1 MAQKKVS
8 VRLVA
13 EGGRQ
18 VKAEFQGVGDAGE
31 ASFRRIE
38 RQADVT
44 GAVLRRLAG
53 IVAGALSVRQI
64 VAYADSWT
72 DLRSRVDL
80 ATGSQERGAAVME
93 RLAAMARRTY
103 SGIEQTTESW
113 LANATA
119 LRELG
124 LSTRESLDFTEALNN
139 AMVVSGAKG
148 ERAVSVQTALARAM
162 ALGQLSGDNLNTVI
176 AQGGRVAQLLAAD
189 LGTTVTGL
197 RQAGAEGRIT
207 GAVIQTALIGNL
219 ERLREAADGMPATIG
234 DAFTLIGNAA
244 MLLVG
249 TWDQVF
255 GASSLVATAL
265 IAVADNME
273 RLAAIGIAFAGFMAG
288 RWVAAFLAARVA
300 TLTLSGALTVLR
312 GAIVRTGI
320 GALIVLAGELI
331 YQLMT
336 VVQKVGGLGEAFR
349 LVADLAAEA
358 WNRMGLRL
366 DAVMASI
373 SAAWE
378 GLKATIFTLLD
389 DTLTGVVSFGDRT
402 IAVFQGAY
410 DGAVAIW
417 GSLPGAIGDFAFQAA
432 NGLISGVEAMLNGV
446 VTRINSFIGGLNAA
460 LELLPDWAV
469 GDGGVRIGTLDPV
482 ALGRVA
488 NPFEGAATAPGTAA
502 ADAFNAAM
510 GKTYVTA
517 PDTGLGAM
525 AEAARGRAEGYRE
538 AAGMLADAASRPMAS
553 WQALKDAV
561 TGVDDDAGG
570 ALDDAA
576 GGALELGHALDGAT
590 GAAGRAGAAGR
601 QAGAEAAAGAETAVT
616 GWAAVSAT
624 LADYAA
630 KARDIGGD
638 IGTALVGAFQGAE
651 NAIGEFVKT
660 GKLSFRDLVT
670 SLIADLAKLAARR
683 FILGPIANALSGALG
698 GAEGIF
704 ADVLHAGGVVGAPGP
719 GRMVPTLAFAGAP
732 RMHNG
737 GWAGLRPDE
746 VPAILQR
753 GERVLSRREAA
764 GYGGASA
771 PTVNVTINARDAE
784 SFRQSRTQIAADI
797 ARAVSLGRRG
807 M

>member
-1 MAQKKVS
+1 
-8 VRLVA
+8 
-13 EGGRQ
+13 
-18 VKAEFQGVGDAGE
+18 
-31 ASFRRIE
+31 
-38 RQADVT
+38 
-44 GAVLRRLAG
+44 
-53 IVAGALSVRQI
+53 
-64 VAYADSWT
+64 
-72 DLRSRVDL
+72 
-80 ATGSQERGAAVME
+80 
-93 RLAAMARRTY
+93 
-103 SGIEQTTESW
+103 
-113 LANATA
+113 
-119 LRELG
+119 
-124 LSTRESLDFTEALNN
+124 
-139 AMVVSGAKG
+139 
-148 ERAVSVQTALARAM
+148 
-162 ALGQLSGDNLNTVI
+162 
-176 AQGGRVAQLLAAD
+176 
-189 LGTTVTGL
+189 
-197 RQAGAEGRIT
+197 
-207 GAVIQTALIGNL
+207 
-219 ERLREAADGMPATIG
+219 MP
-234 DAFTLIGNAA
+234 
-244 MLLVG
+244 
-249 TWDQVF
+249 
-255 GASSLVATAL
+255 
-265 IAVADNME
+265 
-273 RLAAIGIAFAGFMAG
+273 
-288 RWVAAFLAARVA
+288 
-300 TLTLSGALTVLR
+300 
-312 GAIVRTGI
+312 
-320 GALIVLAGELI
+320 
-331 YQLMT
+331 
-336 VVQKVGGLGEAFR
+336 
-349 LVADLAAEA
+349 
-358 WNRMGLRL
+358 
-366 DAVMASI
+366 
-373 SAAWE
+373 
-378 GLKATIFTLLD
+378 
-389 DTLTGVVSFGDRT
+389 
-402 IAVFQGAY
+402 
-410 DGAVAIW
+410 
-417 GSLPGAIGDFAFQAA
+417 
-432 NGLISGVEAMLNGV
+432 
-446 VTRINSFIGGLNAA
+446 
-460 LELLPDWAV
+460 
-469 GDGGVRIGTLDPV
+469 
-482 ALGRVA
+482 
-488 NPFEGAATAPGTAA
+488 
-502 ADAFNAAM
+502 
-510 GKTYVTA
+510 
-517 PDTGLGAM
+517 
-525 AEAARGRAEGYRE
+525 
-538 AAGMLADAASRPMAS
+538 S

>member
-1 MAQKKVS
+1 
-8 VRLVA
+8 
-13 EGGRQ
+13 
-18 VKAEFQGVGDAGE
+18 
-31 ASFRRIE
+31 
-38 RQADVT
+38 
-44 GAVLRRLAG
+44 
-53 IVAGALSVRQI
+53 
-64 VAYADSWT
+64 
-72 DLRSRVDL
+72 
-80 ATGSQERGAAVME
+80 
-93 RLAAMARRTY
+93 
-103 SGIEQTTESW
+103 
-113 LANATA
+113 
-119 LRELG
+119 
-124 LSTRESLDFTEALNN
+124 
-139 AMVVSGAKG
+139 
-148 ERAVSVQTALARAM
+148 
-162 ALGQLSGDNLNTVI
+162 
-176 AQGGRVAQLLAAD
+176 
-189 LGTTVTGL
+189 
-197 RQAGAEGRIT
+197 
-207 GAVIQTALIGNL
+207 
-219 ERLREAADGMPATIG
+219 MPATIG

-288 RWVAAFLAARVA
+288 RWVAAFLAARVV

-488 NPFEGAATAPGTAA
+488 NPFEGAATAAGTAA

>member
-219 ERLREAADGMPATIG
+219 ERLREEADGMPATIG

-373 SAAWE
+373 SAARE

-488 NPFEGAATAPGTAA
+488 NPFEGAATAAGTAA